1 MNKHSFIALIPA
13 RGGSKGLKKKNI
25 FPIHEKPL
33 ISWTIESANTS
44 KCIDQTFV
52 SSDDEVILEIASN
65 QGVNCI
71 VRPKD
76 LAEDSSS
83 MESVIIDF
91 IKQINDKAI
100 EFKYLVLL
108 QPTSPLRDRNDIEE
122 ACKIFLRLKADSLI
136 SVTKTDSS
144 VFKTLI
150 LNKDGFLKA
159 AFKDNFPSMNRQELP
174 TAYKPNG
181 AIYIIDKDLFVNN
194 PTFFQKK
201 TVMYEMDAKRSI
213 DVDSIEDIR
222 IIEEQNLL

>member
-144 VFKTLI
+144 VFKTLT

>member
-25 FPIHEKPL
+25 FPVHKKPL
-33 ISWTIESANTS
+33 ISWTIESANRS
-44 KCIDQTFV
+44 KCIDETFV

-91 IKQINDKAI
+91 IRQINDKAI
-100 EFKYLVLL
+100 GFKYLVLL
-108 QPTSPLRDRNDIEE
+108 QPTSPLRDSNDIEE
-122 ACKIFLRLKADSLI
+122 ACKIFLQLKADSLI

-150 LNKDGFLKA
+150 VNKYGFLQA

-174 TAYKPNG
+174 SAYKPNG
-181 AIYIIDKDLFVNN
+181 AIYIIDKESFINN

>member
-25 FPIHEKPL
+25 FPIQEKPL

-71 VRPKD
+71 VRPKN

-91 IKQINDKAI
+91 IKQINEKAI

-150 LNKDGFLKA
+150 LNKDGFLQA

-174 TAYKPNG
+174 SAYKPNG
-181 AIYIIDKDLFVNN
+181 AIYIIDKDLFIDN

>member
-150 LNKDGFLKA
+150 LNKDGFLQA

>member
-25 FPIHEKPL
+25 FPIQEKPL

-65 QGVNCI
+65 QGANCI
-71 VRPKD
+71 VRPKN

-91 IKQINDKAI
+91 IKQINEKAI

-150 LNKDGFLKA
+150 LNKDGFLQA

-174 TAYKPNG
+174 SAYKPNG
-181 AIYIIDKDLFVNN
+181 AIYIIDKDLFIDN